1 MKMETLRVTKEDID
15 NVIFTSFSKVFA
27 QNQINDEWEEYW
39 EHVVKTIFKDE
50 ISQLYEICIIAI
62 I

>member
-1 MKMETLRVTKEDID
+1 METLRVTKEDID
-15 NVIFTSFSKVFA
+15 NVISTSFSKVFA